1 MSVPST
7 RLVLLFGI
15 ALWVATSSGCMNESK
30 VENPSREEAAAAA
43 PVSKPTQEMQDV
55 LMQFARLGG
64 EPITGLTASEARA
77 RPTMADA
84 VAALQKSRGESTAP
98 ERVARVKELHIPSA
112 DPSIMLPV
120 RVYWPQG
127 QGPFPVVVYYHGGG
141 FVIGDLDSY
150 DSSARALTNAAHALV
165 VSVHY
170 RQGPE
175 HRFPAAH
182 EDAYA
187 AYTWVL
193 KHADTLGGDSRRV
206 ALAGEGAG
214 GNLAAAVALRAR
226 NQPLQQLPLYQVLIY
241 PITDYAFDSPS
252 QQQHPDSWPLSTPML
267 RWYYGKYLTS
277 PGDGAQPMFSVL
289 RADLAG
295 LPPATV
301 ITADIDPLHSEGAAF
316 AQSLE
321 AAGVAVD
328 YRNYRGVTH
337 DFFGMGAVLLEARQA
352 VDQAAEG
359 LRAAFSQPLANPVKE
374 P

>member
-1 MSVPST
+1 MSASST
-7 RLVLLFGI
+7 RLVPLFGI
-15 ALWVATSSGCMNESK
+15 VLWVAMSSGCMNESK
-30 VENPSREEAAAAA
+30 VENPSREEAVAAA
-43 PVSKPTQEMQDV
+43 PMSKPTQEMQDV
-55 LMQFARLGG
+55 LIQFARLGG
-64 EPITGLTASEARA
+64 EPITGLTASIAREQ
-77 RPTMADA
+77 PTLADA
-84 VAALQKSRGESTAP
+84 VKALLERRGESTAP
-98 ERVARVKELHIPSA
+98 EQVARVKNLRIPSA
-112 DPSIMLPV
+112 DESITLPI

-141 FVIGDLDSY
+141 FVIGD
-150 DSSARALTNAAHALV
+150 
-165 VSVHY
+165 
-170 RQGPE
+170 P
-175 HRFPAAH
+175 
-182 EDAYA
+182 
-187 AYTWVL
+187 
-193 KHADTLGGDSRRV
+193 KRV

-252 QQQHPDSWPLSTPML
+252 QQQNPDSWPLSTPML

-277 PGDGAQPMFSVL
+277 PADGAQPMFSVL

-295 LPPATV
+295 LPPATI

-328 YRNYRGVTH
+328 YKNYRGVTH
-337 DFFGMGAVLLEARQA
+337 GFFGMGAVLLEARLA
-352 VDQAAEG
+352 VAQAAEG
-359 LRAAFSQPLANPVKE
+359 LRTAFSQSLTNPVKE